1 MERARRPECWRDALS
16 CLNYTPAISSTC
28 RRFHTTAGSL
38 ATTSLMSRCTFS
50 APKSTRSA
58 TRNEAYHIIRD
69 RCSDVFG
76 LTDSLGLGTRVWS
89 LTWPLDHEDRL
100 RHWLLFC
107 RLRCHY
113 RGSLRVL
120 PKTERS
126 CEMRRRHRARSDRV
140 DDRCPVP
147 YWPGQFVAN
156 RHSLRWRNYRSGR
169 CRRRSNWR
177 SVSWSEHLLSGWCE
191 PLSVC
196 LSSATNSWPRATV
209 TSMRHRYGFPL

>member
-1 MERARRPECWRDALS
+1 
-16 CLNYTPAISSTC
+16 
-28 RRFHTTAGSL
+28 
-38 ATTSLMSRCTFS
+38 MSRCTFS

-177 SVSWSEHLLSGWCE
+177 SVNCAIEGYDD
-191 PLSVC
+191 
-196 LSSATNSWPRATV
+196 WPQIAREIGRAHV
-209 TSMRHRYGFPL
+209 

>member
-1 MERARRPECWRDALS
+1 
-16 CLNYTPAISSTC
+16 
-28 RRFHTTAGSL
+28 
-38 ATTSLMSRCTFS
+38 MSRCTFS

-177 SVSWSEHLLSGWCE
+177 SVSWSEQCLTTRSRRPTGVKAGVNEQFANEWGRNEPSAARLFRRTGIGVRFNVASLLVHDALQLALHRFERVVDHLVERL
-191 PLSVC
+191 V
-196 LSSATNSWPRATV
+196 
-209 TSMRHRYGFPL
+209 